1 MTTSIQMAQECLK
14 QDPTLAETQD
24 TGQSFEGLEAFA
36 QTIESG
42 TSHMIHIHFKF
53 NFKIFGYRQISLKK
67 SKLYFYLSYNL
78 RMSMFYLC
86 IPLKLWQSEDFTNS

>member
-42 TSHMIHIHFKF
+42 VCIHNLI
-53 NFKIFGYRQISLKK
+53 IFGFLTR
-67 SKLYFYLSYNL
+67 
-78 RMSMFYLC
+78 
-86 IPLKLWQSEDFTNS
+86 T